1 MNILLTTPS
10 GKVGSEVAR
19 LLRQQGVRYR
29 LGVRDVAKA
38 RTAFPGSEVE
48 RFDYGDEA
56 TFRAAL
62 AGVDAVYL
70 ASPAGADAA
79 PEKRLV
85 DVARGAGVKR
95 IVKLSAMGVENTDG
109 ALRQVEKHIEASGLE
124 WTHLRPTWFMQ
135 NYATQQAQAIR
146 SGVLA
151 EPAGEGKTAFIDA
164 RDIAE
169 VAVKALTGSGH
180 HGRAYELTGPEPLSR
195 AQVAAKISQA
205 LGREVKYIPLSDEQF
220 REAVRAFMPP
230 GSIELMSN
238 LYAGIRAG
246 WTARC
251 TDTVRQVLGREPR
264 TFTQFA
270 QDYCSAWK

>member
-1 MNILLTTPS
+1 MNVLLTTPS
-10 GKVGSEVAR
+10 GKVGSEVAK

-38 RTAFPGSEVE
+38 QAAFPGSEVE

-56 TFRAAL
+56 TFQAAL
-62 AGVDAVYL
+62 AGMDAVYL

-85 DVARGAGVKR
+85 DVARSAGVKR
-95 IVKLSAMGVENTDG
+95 IVKLSAMGVENTDV

-124 WTHLRPTWFMQ
+124 WTHLRPNWFMQ

-180 HGRAYELTGPEPLSR
+180 NGRAYELTGPESLSR
-195 AQVAAKISQA
+195 AQVAAKLSQV

-230 GSIELMSN
+230 GNIELMCN

-246 WTARC
+246 WTARS

-270 QDYCSAWK
+270 LDYCSAWK